1 MYQLHKSDKS
11 AFRAGTP
18 TPKRNLSITNIAK
31 IILQQ
36 NIFHL
41 FLPTKYTKN
50 QKKLNFLFFSH
61 ILIKYAFYYFK

>member
-50 QKKLNFLFFSH
+50 QKRQVQVSEKKVETVQSD
-61 ILIKYAFYYFK
+61 I